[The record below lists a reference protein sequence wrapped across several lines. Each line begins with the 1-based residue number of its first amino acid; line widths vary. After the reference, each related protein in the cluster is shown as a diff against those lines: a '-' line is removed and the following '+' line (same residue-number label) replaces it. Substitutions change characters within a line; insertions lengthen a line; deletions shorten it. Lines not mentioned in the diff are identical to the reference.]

1 MVLMTIE
8 GEKHL
13 WCHDIWVAYS
23 TASMHTTNLEA
34 SLFDAKKICEP
45 VKIGDNKLV
54 YVTKVG
60 LGKLQ
65 MEYLKNSREQI
76 DFVLENIQY
85 NPDFWVNLFC
95 LTAMMSKGSHISNVV
110 EKNDLCL
117 VFDKEIQ
124 KKNSYVCGIV
134 LAVKLDDNC
143 CFATIGKGSKQDIN
157 NLQRILCMHPK

>member
-1 MVLMTIE
+1 MTIE

-65 MEYLKNSREQI
+65 MEYLKNSRKQI
-76 DFVLENIQY
+76 DFVLENVQY
-85 NPDFWVNLFC
+85 IPDFQVNLFC
-95 LTAMMSKGSHISNVV
+95 LMAMMSKGSHISNVV

-134 LAVKLDDNC
+134 LAVKLADNC
-143 CFATIGKGSKQDIN
+143 CFATIGEGGKQDIN
-157 NLQRILCMHPK
+157 NFQKNLCMRK